1 MLLMYLYRKEEGHF
15 MGELLGRRFH
25 RLFGADERSVVIAMD
40 HGTTDGAI
48 AGFEN
53 PEKVLEQVIAGGA
66 DAILT
71 SIGIARHFSKQLKN
85 TGLMIRC
92 DGATSP
98 LLERPRALVTGV
110 DDLLS
115 IGADAAAAMYIPG
128 SVNGHGSTMY
138 FPRLA
143 SEAHR
148 WNIPVMAEA
157 LPYGFDEHPAARAVD
172 PVADACRM
180 AAENG
185 ADVVKT
191 FYTGEYESFRKVIR
205 SCYIP
210 VLVLGGPKT
219 HGDREFLESI
229 RSAMDAGAAG
239 VVIGRNVWQA
249 ASPTGM
255 TQALVAL
262 VHHDVSVDDALHILH
277 ESR

>member
-1 MLLMYLYRKEEGHF
+1 MS
-15 MGELLGRRFH
+15 ELLGRRFH
-25 RLFGADERSVVIAMD
+25 RLFGADGRSVVIAMD
-40 HGTTDGAI
+40 HGTTDGAV
-48 AGFEN
+48 AGFEH
-53 PEKVLEQVIAGGA
+53 PDKVLEQVIAGGA

-98 LLERPRALVTGV
+98 LLERPRALVIGV

-115 IGADAAAAMYIPG
+115 TGADAATAMYIPG

-143 SEAHR
+143 TEAHR

-157 LPYGFDEHPAARAVD
+157 LPYGFEEHPVARAVD
-172 PVADACRM
+172 SVADTCRM

-185 ADVVKT
+185 ADIVKT
-191 FYTGEYESFRKVIR
+191 FYTGERESFRKVIR
-205 SCYIP
+205 LCYVP

-229 RSAMDAGAAG
+229 RDALDAGAAG
-239 VVIGRNVWQA
+239 VVIGRYVWQA

-262 VHHDVSVDDALHILH
+262 VHHDVSVDDALHMLH
-277 ESR
+277 ASR

>member
-1 MLLMYLYRKEEGHF
+1 MR
-15 MGELLGRRFH
+15 ELLGRRFH

-40 HGTTDGAI
+40 HGTTDGAV

-53 PEKVLEQVIAGGA
+53 PEKVLEQVISGGA

-71 SIGIARHFSKQLKN
+71 SIGIARNFSKQLKN

-98 LLERPRALVTGV
+98 LLERPRALVIGV

-115 IGADAAAAMYIPG
+115 TGADAATAMYIPG

-143 SEAHR
+143 TEAHR
-148 WNIPVMAEA
+148 WNIPIMAEA
-157 LPYGFDEHPAARAVD
+157 LPYGFEDHPAARAVD
-172 PVADACRM
+172 PVADTCRM

-185 ADVVKT
+185 ADIVKT
-191 FYTGEYESFRKVIR
+191 FYTGECESFRKVIR
-205 SCYIP
+205 SCYVP

-229 RSAMDAGAAG
+229 RGAMDAGAAG

-262 VHHDVSVDDALHILH
+262 VHHDASVDDALHILH